1 MALLTAP
8 AGAGKTRT
16 VAAAAA
22 VWHTLTGGRLI
33 GLTLSEN
40 AARVMTAEGLPDAYN
55 IARFLGKCSDSDQL
69 RHPVHV
75 GPADKLVIDKAGQ
88 VGTGTSP

>member
-16 VAAAAA
+16 IAAAAK
-22 VWHTLTGGRLI
+22 VWHALTGGRLI

-40 AARVMTAEGLPDAYN
+40 AARVMTTEGLPEA
-55 IARFLGKCSDSDQL
+55 
-69 RHPVHV
+69 
-75 GPADKLVIDKAGQ
+75 
-88 VGTGTSP
+88 